1 MLDRV
6 QVLEENGQAKF
17 AVLPYADYEDL
28 RALLTDE
35 ARLSAW
41 LDYLHM
47 QNVKRS
53 DPARLSLDEVK
64 AVLNHQP

>member
-1 MLDRV
+1 M
-6 QVLEENGQAKF
+6 
-17 AVLPYADYEDL
+17 LPYADYEAL

-35 ARLSAW
+35 ARLSAY

-64 AVLNHQP
+64 AALNHQA